1 MNPLR
6 AIGQLFRSKPAA
18 SPVPEFQNRYRGADM
33 YSPDR
38 EQLFGRPR
46 DIRWDLNN
54 ATRSQLVLWSRELEE
69 NNGIYNKL
77 LDLFEQYTVGPKG
90 LQFIPNTSD
99 TEWNRKA
106 REWWTGWE
114 RVCDLTS
121 LQHFGT
127 IQSLI
132 ARTWFKDGEIFILKT
147 YGRDRDGVRRP
158 RIQLIECQRVRS
170 PLSPP
175 LPLRIFDG
183 VEVNDIGRPVA
194 YWISS
199 GLDDKDVVRVDAAN
213 IVHVFEPTRANQYR
227 GIPIPYPV
235 MNDMI
240 DLRQLQGY
248 EMLKAKDNANTSRV
262 FKTNTGDVP
271 PGQVMQAK
279 FSAAG
284 TTNTGAATV
293 EARTRYLEKATGATI
308 IGLLPNEEMADHVSS
323 GISAGSQYQHDYMLS
338 QICAGVGISK
348 LLVFP
353 SSMQGTVVRA
363 DLDTCNQFFR
373 SRSEVIANAVM
384 LIYQWALGEAIFAN
398 ENGLGINVPSDYR
411 KVTVRPPRSPNV
423 DVGRNSSAL
432 IAEYAAGWRTLEG
445 ICGEMGEDWVEV
457 LRQRA
462 SELKAAKD
470 IETEFELP
478 AGSLIESALETLA
491 TTAEIDAAKQPLAI
505 AE

>member
-6 AIGQLFRSKPAA
+6 AIGQLFRAKPAA
-18 SPVPEFQNRYRGADM
+18 SPVLDVQARYRGADM

-90 LQFIPNTSD
+90 LQFIPNSSD
-99 TEWNRKA
+99 TAWNRKA

-132 ARTWFKDGEIFILKT
+132 ARTWFKDGEVFILKT
-147 YGRDRDGVRRP
+147 YGRDRDGVKRP
-158 RIQLIECQRVRS
+158 RIQLIECHRVRS
-170 PLSPP
+170 PMAPP
-175 LPLRIFDG
+175 LPTRIFDG
-183 VEVNDIGRPVA
+183 VEVNEIGRPVA

-199 GLDDKDVVRVDAAN
+199 GLDDKEVVRVDAAN

-235 MNDMI
+235 LNDMV
-240 DLRQLQGY
+240 DLQQLQGY
-248 EMLKAKDNANTSRV
+248 EKLKAKDNADVSRV
-262 FKTNTGDVP
+262 FKTNSGEVP
-271 PGQVMQAK
+271 AGQVRQAK
-279 FSAAG
+279 FSDAG
-284 TTNTGAATV
+284 TTNTGAATQ
-293 EARTRYLEKATGATI
+293 EARTRYYEKATGGKVIA
-308 IGLLPNEEMADHVSS
+308 LLPNEEMDEHRFEGV
-323 GISAGSQYQHDYMLS
+323 SAGSQYQHEYMLS

-398 ENGLGINVPSDYR
+398 EAGVGVGIPADYR

-432 IAEYAAGWRTLEG
+432 IAEYSAGWRTLEG
-445 ICGEMGEDWVEV
+445 ICGEMGEDWVAV

-462 SELKAAKD
+462 QELATAKA
-470 IETEFELP
+470 IETEFDIP
-478 AGSLIESALETLA
+478 AGSLIESALQTLA
-491 TTAEIDAAKQPLAI
+491 TTAEIAAAEQPMDLA
-505 AE
+505 A